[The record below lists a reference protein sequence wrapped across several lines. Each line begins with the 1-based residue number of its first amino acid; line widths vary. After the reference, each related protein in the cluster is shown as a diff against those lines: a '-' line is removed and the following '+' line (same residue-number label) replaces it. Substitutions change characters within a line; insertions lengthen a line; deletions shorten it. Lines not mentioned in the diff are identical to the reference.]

1 MSVWYF
7 SRVDSNGRTSNVFQ
21 SSRFSQNAA
30 VWIINAAFGTFAQ
43 PAIMN
48 NVRFDLF
55 PRTLNRI
62 HKDFPVR
69 TNTHTHT
76 HTKESEVLLQTSF
89 SITLFLFLVSYSFL
103 FFYDAKSKRPKEV
116 SRELWSR
123 RLYVKAVRLT
133 IYLTSLRVL
142 RFHAMYVSWAS
153 SGTKRHVNFPRRS
166 LPFCSARSCKWT
178 SWERCL
184 AITHAWILHETA
196 YSDKSMFA
204 ATVLSHDNVLSRAIG
219 RLLIDGIN

>member
-1 MSVWYF
+1 MILKLRNRLASNKKRIFIVCRYANTCEQSLKETNFIPFEILLLSVWYF

-69 TNTHTHT
+69 TNTYTHIQRKAKSSYR
-76 HTKESEVLLQTSF
+76 HRFPSLCFSF
-89 SITLFLFLVSYSFL
+89 SYPTRFFSFMTLSRNARRKFPVNYEAGAFM
-103 FFYDAKSKRPKEV
+103 SKR
-116 SRELWSR
+116 
-123 RLYVKAVRLT
+123 
-133 IYLTSLRVL
+133 
-142 RFHAMYVSWAS
+142 YVSPYTWQAYVCYVS
-153 SGTKRHVNFPRRS
+153 T
-166 LPFCSARSCKWT
+166 
-178 SWERCL
+178 RC
-184 AITHAWILHETA
+184 
-196 YSDKSMFA
+196 M
-204 ATVLSHDNVLSRAIG
+204 
-219 RLLIDGIN
+219 